1 MSNGFFARAVVV
13 SLLGLVGMS
22 LGCDKLPS
30 GPSPSAAPIVTAASP
45 NPALTA
51 TTISP
56 RVGLIG
62 EEVWIA
68 GTGFVSGATLTL
80 DGVAARVTGVNSG
93 GATPG
98 TRIVAI
104 TPVHAAGPVD
114 VVVTNPGGQSGT
126 VTGGYTFVPAL
137 EVFLTASP
145 NLVTSGSKLT
155 MSWVAPS
162 GRGCNG
168 GGDYIA
174 LYRVGDP
181 DNTGAANGHSDL
193 WYEHLCG
200 ATSGTFTLSAPPQ
213 PGQYEFRYLVG
224 NIGGV
229 ARSNAVTVSASPSP

>member
-1 MSNGFFARAVVV
+1 M
-13 SLLGLVGMS
+13 
-22 LGCDKLPS
+22 
-30 GPSPSAAPIVTAASP
+30 T
-45 NPALTA
+45 
-51 TTISP
+51 
-56 RVGLIG
+56 G
-62 EEVWIA
+62 EEVWVA
-68 GTGFVSGATLTL
+68 GTGFLPGATLTL
-80 DGVAARVTGVNSG
+80 DGVTAVVRSVNPS
-93 GATPG
+93 G
-98 TRIVAI
+98 TRIVAT
-104 TPVHAAGPVD
+104 TPVHEAGTVD
-114 VVVTNPGGQSGT
+114 VVVTNPDGPSVT
-126 VTGGYTFVPAL
+126 LTGGYTFVPAL

-174 LYRVGDP
+174 LYMVGDP